1 MIKNRKN
8 NVEKMMVRTIILK
21 IIDTPFIN
29 III

>member
-8 NVEKMMVRTIILK
+8 NVEKMMARTTILK
-21 IIDTPFIN
+21 IVDTPFIN